1 MKPINHGKTLE
12 TLVISK
18 DTYKKLKWLQ
28 SFLDKGKYAI
38 EEYMFVYV
46 IGASLVAT
54 DGNGLARIDV
64 PEELKKYCHKVK
76 YFTIVKLTTNPY
88 IAILDDISP
97 TFTNKIWEKRVTD
110 RASAIAS
117 FIDKTKSTTEDEN
130 RVISVGEKL
139 LGKLATMPTDENS
152 VSGSGRLDI
161 YVEDSQKSM
170 VVVTKEAFS
179 IIMARFHPNDDVF
192 SKDAKLKLSEKGKAL
207 VESAGM
213 KVNPEEYGE
222 ETPAQNIEEKDPP
235 ESK

>member
-1 MKPINHGKTLE
+1 
-12 TLVISK
+12 
-18 DTYKKLKWLQ
+18 
-28 SFLDKGKYAI
+28 
-38 EEYMFVYV
+38 
-46 IGASLVAT
+46 
-54 DGNGLARIDV
+54 
-64 PEELKKYCHKVK
+64 
-76 YFTIVKLTTNPY
+76 
-88 IAILDDISP
+88 
-97 TFTNKIWEKRVTD
+97 
-110 RASAIAS
+110 
-117 FIDKTKSTTEDEN
+117 
-130 RVISVGEKL
+130 
-139 LGKLATMPTDENS
+139 MPTDENS

-179 IIMARFHPNDDVF
+179 IIMPMFHPNDDVF